1 MLRTI
6 SVAAEI
12 KNATSCCQFR
22 SEFCAFGNGPGTC
35 TGDSG
40 GPLFLRENGRW
51 VMCMHA

>member
-12 KNATSCCQFR
+12 KNATSCFQFR

-40 GPLFLRENGRW
+40 GPLFLRENGR
-51 VMCMHA
+51 